1 MPSARRI
8 LVALLVLA
16 LPAATVVAQGG
27 RSVRAAR
34 QAGAAYVEL
43 TDLARAA
50 GALATAVDGALTYRG
65 ALGVVTF
72 FAGSPAGLM
81 QRPSGGGPIDVSFSA
96 PVVQYGS
103 EWWAPLDALEYLGVE
118 PSADSAALRLA
129 NGTEVVLAN
138 EAFPG
143 APLRAVA
150 ASADAAWEVT
160 ELGAGVTALRFY
172 DGSVALTLLDLALLP
187 LAQPELT
194 AAVDAALDAAWL
206 SGAASDNVL
215 LLQIVAAEETTWQAT
230 LRFTQGSRE
239 LEVRYPYRLLLQE
252 GTADVVAPDSPVAGV
267 ILLPASFDLY
277 RPLGVE
283 WGGVSAEVSFRR

>member
-1 MPSARRI
+1 MPSKRRI
-8 LVALLVLA
+8 IAALLLLA
-16 LPAATVVAQGG
+16 LPAASVVAQGG

-34 QAGAAYVEL
+34 HAGAAYAEL

-50 GALATAVDGALTYRG
+50 GAVATAVDGVLTFRG

-72 FAGSPAGLM
+72 FAGSTAGLM
-81 QRPSGGGPIDVSFSA
+81 QRPTGGGPLDVSFSA
-96 PVVQYGS
+96 PVVQYGA

-118 PSADSAALRLA
+118 PSASGAALWLA
-129 NGTEVVLAN
+129 NGSEVALAN

-143 APLRAVA
+143 APPPALA

-172 DGSVALTLLDLALLP
+172 DGAVALTLLDLALLP
-187 LAQPELT
+187 LARPELT
-194 AAVDAALDAAWL
+194 TAVDAALDAAWL

-215 LLQIVAAEETTWQAT
+215 LLQLVAAEATTWEAT
-230 LRFTQGSRE
+230 LRFSQGSRE

-252 GTADVVAPDSPVAGV
+252 GTADSVAPDSPVAGV
-267 ILLPASFDLY
+267 ILLPAGFDLY
-277 RPLGVE
+277 SPLGVE
-283 WGGVSAEVSFRR
+283 WGGVSAQVSFRR